1 MKALKSSSKD
11 HEAKCA
17 KLVDEKRKMAKE
29 NELLREHGYVEFIS
43 VKNITNN
50 FSAKY
55 MTKRDNLRLVLNEQ
69 QKKTKELE
77 DFKNNHEGT
86 LAALQQKLKQTET
99 EKQNFRAQLN
109 VVERKLA
116 DTTDR

>member
-1 MKALKSSSKD
+1 MTRSHGGKDLKNTEHYAMAFGCRHANLYDPKCNSYD
-11 HEAKCA
+11 EAGEPGYDIISDA
-17 KLVDEKRKMAKE
+17 STDSEIGDEE
-29 NELLREHGYVEFIS
+29 WCF
-43 VKNITNN
+43 
-50 FSAKY
+50 
-55 MTKRDNLRLVLNEQ
+55 
-69 QKKTKELE
+69 E

-116 DTTDR
+116 DATDR